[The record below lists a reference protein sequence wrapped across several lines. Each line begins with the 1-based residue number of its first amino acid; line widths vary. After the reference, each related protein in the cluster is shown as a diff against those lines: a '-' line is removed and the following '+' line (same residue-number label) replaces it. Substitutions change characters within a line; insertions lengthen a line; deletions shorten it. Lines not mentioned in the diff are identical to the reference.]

1 MSDIKPIAIETL
13 MTIETFDAKV
23 KSDTETLDVLHDI
36 KLRIQSKLN
45 HRRYALNLEND
56 LICKCYIDNTKL
68 YAHVRLKI
76 FNGSFYHESLKS
88 SRILIDWFA
97 HSSKGEKDRIA
108 RFIAN
113 RMLEEYYKA
122 TYMDY
127 SRKWD
132 KAQEKLNSKGN
143 YLKDDYMLSMRDF
156 E

>member
-1 MSDIKPIAIETL
+1 MSDETL
-13 MTIETFDAKV
+13 MPIETFDEMV
-23 KSDTETLDVLHDI
+23 QSDVETLELLYEI
-36 KLRIQSKLN
+36 KGLIQSKLN

-56 LICKCYIDNTKL
+56 LICKCYIDDKKW
-68 YAHVRLKI
+68 YAHVRLVI
-76 FNGSFYHESLKS
+76 FNGSYYQEPLKTF
-88 SRILIDWFA
+88 RIFLRWLA

-132 KAQEKLNSKGN
+132 KAQKKLNGKGN
-143 YLKDDYMLSMRDF
+143 YLKDDPMLSMRNF

>member
-1 MSDIKPIAIETL
+1 MSDIKPMAIEKS

-23 KSDTETLDVLHDI
+23 RADTEILEILYEI
-36 KLRIQSKLN
+36 KGRIQSKLD
-45 HRRYALNLEND
+45 HRRFALNLEND
-56 LICKCYIDNTKL
+56 LICKCYVDDDKW
-68 YAHVRLKI
+68 YAHVRLQI
-76 FNGSFYHESLKS
+76 FNGSFYHESLKTF
-88 SRILIDWFA
+88 RILIDWFA

-122 TYMDY
+122 TYMDC

-132 KAQEKLNSKGN
+132 KAQKKLNGKGN